1 MSYIK
6 SINSILKLTRIEHSL
21 MLIIAVLSG
30 EFLSFGKLPNITILL
45 LSLITPIFISMA
57 SFAINDYFDVDVDKL
72 NKKNRP
78 LVTGELRK
86 DSALYITIICLVI
99 GVMASFFINTYA
111 FLIAIIFGILAMLYS
126 YKLKELF
133 LLGNLYIGFSMAIPF
148 IYGNFVVSNI
158 LEFNIV
164 IVSSMIFISG
174 VAREIHG
181 TIRDYDGDRKR
192 KVLSLPHLIGIIPS
206 AMIAAILYLAAIAIS
221 IFIFFSVKP
230 FYNVIYLLLILITDI
245 LLLYTS
251 FGYIIKRDKKF
262 YSLSRNISLAAMSI
276 ALIAIFI
283 ASLSIGV
290 IT

>member
-1 MSYIK
+1 MPYIK
-6 SINSILKLTRIEHSL
+6 SILKLTRIEHSI
-21 MLIIAVLSG
+21 MLVIAVLSG
-30 EFLSFGKLPNITILL
+30 EFLSLGKLPNITILL

-78 LVTGELRK
+78 LVTGELSK
-86 DSALYITIICLVI
+86 SSAVYITIICLII
-99 GVMASFFINTYA
+99 GVMASFFINEYA
-111 FLIAIIFGILAMLYS
+111 FFIAIIFGVLAMLYS

-158 LEFNIV
+158 LGFNIV

-181 TIRDYDGDRKR
+181 TIRDYEGDRKR

-206 AMIAAILYLAAIAIS
+206 AIVAAILYFVAIATS
-221 IFIFFSVKP
+221 IFIFFNVKP
-230 FYNVIYLLLILITDI
+230 FYNIIYLLLILITDLI
-245 LLLYTS
+245 LQYI
-251 FGYIIKRDKKF
+251 FNKNIIKIFVQK
-262 YSLSRNISLAAMSI
+262 SLKL
-276 ALIAIFI
+276 
-283 ASLSIGV
+283 
-290 IT
+290 

>member
-1 MSYIK
+1 MPYIK
-6 SINSILKLTRIEHSL
+6 SILKLTRIEHSI
-21 MLIIAVLSG
+21 MLVIAVLSG
-30 EFLSFGKLPNITILL
+30 EFLSLGKLPNITILL

-78 LVTGELRK
+78 LVTGELSK
-86 DSALYITIICLVI
+86 SSAVYITIICLII
-99 GVMASFFINTYA
+99 GVMASFFINEYA
-111 FLIAIIFGILAMLYS
+111 FFIAIIFGVLAMLYS

-158 LEFNIV
+158 LGFNIV

-181 TIRDYDGDRKR
+181 TIRDYEGDRKR

-206 AMIAAILYLAAIAIS
+206 AIVAAILYFVAIATS
-221 IFIFFSVKP
+221 IFIFFNVKP
-230 FYNVIYLLLILITDI
+230 FYNIIYLLLILITDLI
-245 LLLYTS
+245 LLYIS
-251 FGYIIKRDKKF
+251 FGYIIKKDKKF
-262 YSLSRNISLAAMSI
+262 YSFSRNISLVAMSI

-283 ASLSIGV
+283 ASLSIGL
-290 IT
+290 IS